1 MPLFLM
7 FQKQCYH
14 KPRLDWT
21 ALSVYL
27 IFILQKFKN
36 ELKKNREKVLGESS
50 SKNKKKEVLIL
61 IVNNVLSFY

>member
-1 MPLFLM
+1 M
-7 FQKQCYH
+7 FQKQCHH
-14 KPRLDWT
+14 KPRLDGT